1 MARESEAS
9 GKTPRARGASSR
21 APRDVLRGKVRA
33 HDPFELIRWLA
44 YSQPDPRKALDAERE
59 FGMVGV
65 RESLDVAK
73 LFKTK
78 SERWKYE
85 REVRVIRPLE
95 EADKVVLLENKEPR
109 FSGSRLRNPSF
120 AAGRFRRCA
129 ETPTSLRPRWI
140 PTPAPLYVR
149 TGIKG
154 IDLGII

>member
-1 MARESEAS
+1 MCAQEDSNLRPEDALRPLDGRSDLEAGCGRE
-9 GKTPRARGASSR
+9 
-21 APRDVLRGKVRA
+21 
-33 HDPFELIRWLA
+33 
-44 YSQPDPRKALDAERE
+44 ALDAERE
-59 FGMVGV
+59 LGMVGV

-129 ETPTSLRPRWI
+129 ETPTRLRPRWI
-140 PTPAPLYVR
+140 PTPRPYA
-149 TGIKG
+149 
-154 IDLGII
+154 